1 MDDVWLFLYLKAACI
16 CGFFYSKITKELKGG
31 IYMLSVMTQS
41 FILAIMALGIY
52 ITFKLLD
59 FPDMTADGS
68 YTLGASIVAWSLM
81 RGMDPI
87 LGTFIA
93 FVAGMVAGCITGLL
107 HVKFKITNLLSG
119 ILVMGMLYSINL
131 RIMGKS
137 NVPLFTYNHLFN
149 GNWPEKLGNVLNLP
163 TGVGKNLFY
172 LGMAL
177 FIVILCKLLL
187 DLFLKTNLGYAIKGV
202 GDNIQMVKSLGV
214 DVGKMKIL
222 GLMISNGLIALS
234 GALVAQFQGYSDVN
248 MGVGTLVLGIASIII
263 GITLFSRFKFISA
276 TSSVII
282 GAFIYQSSVFY
293 ALNHGLLPTDLKL
306 ITSIILIAFLSIGN
320 LSLNNKKLYEKIS
333 LKIKN
338 DKKVV

>member
-1 MDDVWLFLYLKAACI
+1 
-16 CGFFYSKITKELKGG
+16 
-31 IYMLSVMTQS
+31 MLSVITQS

-59 FPDMTADGS
+59 FPDMSADGS
-68 YTLGASIVAWSLM
+68 YTLGGSVIAWSLVN
-81 RGMDPI
+81 GINPL
-87 LGTFIA
+87 LGTLIAFIA
-93 FVAGMVAGCITGLL
+93 GMGAGFITGFL
-107 HVKFKITNLLSG
+107 HVKLKITNLLSG

-149 GNWPEKLGNVLNLP
+149 SNWPSKICEALNIPLESGIKLC
-163 TGVGKNLFY
+163 Y
-172 LGMAL
+172 LGLAL
-177 FIVILCKLLL
+177 FAFILCKVLL
-187 DLFLKTNLGYAIKGV
+187 DLFFKTNLGYTIKGV
-202 GDNIQMVKSLGV
+202 GDNVQMIKSLGV

-263 GITLFSRFKFISA
+263 GISLFTRFKFINETSA
-276 TSSVII
+276 VLI
-282 GAFIYQSSVFY
+282 GAFIYQCSVFY

-306 ITSIILIAFLSIGN
+306 ITSLILIVFLSIGG
-320 LSLNNKKLYEKIS
+320 LKLGEKFN
-333 LKIKN
+333 LKIN
-338 DKKVV
+338 SNKKVV